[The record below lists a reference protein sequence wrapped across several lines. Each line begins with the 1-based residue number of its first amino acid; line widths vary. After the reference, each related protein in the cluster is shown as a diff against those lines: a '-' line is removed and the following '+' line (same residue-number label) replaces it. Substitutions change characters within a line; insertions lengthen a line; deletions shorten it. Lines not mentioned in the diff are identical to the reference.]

1 MNKIILTGRLVRDP
15 ETSYTTNQPP
25 LEVARFDL
33 AVDRKYKK
41 KEEQKAD
48 FFRCICF
55 GKYAEFCSKY
65 LKKGMKVNI
74 QGRVQTGSYT
84 NKDGFRVST
93 FDIVIEEIEF
103 GESRNAAGND
113 TNPYMEQQRPNPCP
127 DNEFMSVPE
136 GVNDECPFA

>member
-55 GKYAEFCSKY
+55 GKYAGMVGAHKGSREQCSRS
-65 LKKGMKVNI
+65 M
-74 QGRVQTGSYT
+74 
-84 NKDGFRVST
+84 
-93 FDIVIEEIEF
+93 
-103 GESRNAAGND
+103 AASLLNH
-113 TNPYMEQQRPNPCP
+113 C
-127 DNEFMSVPE
+127 
-136 GVNDECPFA
+136 